1 MPGNHPLQQNQY
13 IGCFNRAV
21 SMKNV
26 ALPRIVIDDAQ
37 NTQFAATLGVVR
49 NEIPRP
55 HVVLVFGL
63 LRQTRGQ
70 TAAALSRFGRRYLQS
85 LFAAYALHLFLVYPV
100 AHFTQHLID
109 YFVAKSRVLPRQ
121 ANDCSLQQLLLFR
134 HRLGAVAQGRA
145 VESQP
150 SPYGP
155 PGTRQS
161 SLNFFG
167 DATLS
172 LRAQMFFS
180 KASSRAFIFRSWSA
194 SFFLS
199 SVFSL
204 PSSFNLR
211 ASFTFV
217 PPYLLLH
224 R

>member
-1 MPGNHPLQQNQY
+1 MDRPPRRFRGLAAVLAVPLRGVCAAPVSCLPGSPFHP
-13 IGCFNRAV
+13 A
-21 SMKNV
+21 
-26 ALPRIVIDDAQ
+26 
-37 NTQFAATLGVVR
+37 
-49 NEIPRP
+49 
-55 HVVLVFGL
+55 
-63 LRQTRGQ
+63 
-70 TAAALSRFGRRYLQS
+70 
-85 LFAAYALHLFLVYPV
+85 
-100 AHFTQHLID
+100 LID
-109 YFVAKSRVLPRQ
+109 FFVAKSRVLPRQ
-121 ANDCSLQQLLLFR
+121 ANDRSLQQLLLFR

-161 SLNFFG
+161 SLNFFRRRHAVAPG
-167 DATLS
+167 SDV
-172 LRAQMFFS
+172 FS
-180 KASSRAFIFRSWSA
+180 KASSGAFIFRSWSA
-194 SFFLS
+194 SCFLS

>member
-1 MPGNHPLQQNQY
+1 MPGNHPLQHNQY
-13 IGCFNRAV
+13 IGCFDRAV

-26 ALPRIVIDDAQ
+26 ALPRIVIDDAE

-70 TAAALSRFGRRYLQS
+70 AAAALSRFGRRYLQS

-109 YFVAKSRVLPRQ
+109 FFVAKSRVLPRQ
-121 ANDCSLQQLLLFR
+121 ANDRSLQQLLLFR

-150 SPYGP
+150 SAYGP

-180 KASSRAFIFRSWSA
+180 KASSRAFIFSSWSA
-194 SFFLS
+194 SSFFKLM
-199 SVFSL
+199 
-204 PSSFNLR
+204 
-211 ASFTFV
+211 
-217 PPYLLLH
+217 
-224 R
+224 